1 MVPLMPEFSPA
12 SSLTTRYPSSPLYC
26 SCFGDSSS
34 CPTSLASSMGSKF
47 SSFRLRVRGR
57 KRLTMWSTK
66 SKAAKHHADGHPR
79 QRGASE
85 KGDAS
90 ESDGDFDK
98 VAALE
103 LIKAHDSE
111 VDRRRSGDETT
122 RLGAE
127 NGSLGL
133 PLDLD
138 TTGAEKR
145 VPVPSKE
152 EYDELRKHVFAV
164 EQELSFDARCRS
176 RASELEMD
184 VDAIIRKIREKD
196 DREIYATEPKRR
208 GYHGQMHERF
218 AGDHFLSNVD
228 LINKTKLFEIASKMP
243 KGAHLHIHFNACL
256 PPNVLL
262 GIANGMDR
270 MFVSSTLPLIHK
282 AGDEDEYENFNKC
295 EIQFSIMNDT
305 RLKDKLGN
313 PFSSNYISGRMM
325 KFSDFRRQFSS
336 HYTKATVDEWLL
348 HKLMFEEQE
357 THNPFQTASGAW
369 EKFNG
374 RTRMMK
380 GLFNY
385 EKAYREYTRL
395 CLKDFVRDNI
405 QYAEIRPNFMQANQ
419 LYTNDGNGMI
429 NNEGIMEI
437 IIDEVK
443 KFQKGMAK
451 EGPFF
456 GGLKVIYCTP
466 RSMDRDKV
474 KYALNECMDF
484 KKKWPQWIAGFDLV
498 GEEAKGYPI
507 KEFVPEL
514 LEFKRECAAQS
525 LDIPFLFHCGE
536 TLDMGTDTDGNLVDA
551 LLLGSKRIGHGFAL
565 AKHPYV
571 MQQMKAK
578 GICLELCPISN
589 EILGLTPRVGGHAM
603 YQLLANNVHCTVSSD
618 NGALFRS
625 SLSHDFYQVMVGK
638 ADMGLFGWKQLA
650 MWSIDHACLNEEERE
665 IMRYEWNQQ
674 WNEFLEWVKTTYGDL
689 IKDVAKI

>member
-1 MVPLMPEFSPA
+1 MPEFSPA
-12 SSLTTRYPSSPLYC
+12 SSLTTRHPSLPLYF

-34 CPTSLASSMGSKF
+34 CPTPLASSMGFKF
-47 SSFRLRVRGR
+47 PSFRPRFRNR
-57 KRLTMWSTK
+57 KRSRMSSTK
-66 SKAAKHHADGHPR
+66 SKSPEQPH
-79 QRGASE
+79 QQVASE

-98 VAALE
+98 AAALE

-111 VDRRRSGDETT
+111 VDRRRSGVETS
-122 RLGAE
+122 RLVPE
-127 NGSLGL
+127 NGSPGL

-145 VPVPSKE
+145 APVPSKE
-152 EYDELRKHVFAV
+152 EYDELRKHVLAV

-176 RASELEMD
+176 RATTEELR
-184 VDAIIRKIREKD
+184 VDAIIRKIREQD
-196 DREIYATEPKRR
+196 DREIYALKSKRK
-208 GYHGQMHERF
+208 GYQGQMHERF
-218 AGDHFLSNVD
+218 AGDHFLGNVD
-228 LINKTKLFEIASKMP
+228 IIDETKLFKVASKMP

-256 PPNVLL
+256 PPSVLL

-282 AGDEDEYENFNKC
+282 AGDEDEYGNFNKC
-295 EIQFSIMNDT
+295 EIQFSIMNHERVENKIDNLFFADYT
-305 RLKDKLGN
+305 PGHV
-313 PFSSNYISGRMM
+313 M
-325 KFSDFRRQFSS
+325 KFSDFRNQFSS
-336 HYTKATVDEWLL
+336 YYNEVPVDEWLL
-348 HKLMFEEQE
+348 NKLMFEEQE
-357 THNPFQTASGAW
+357 AHHPFQTAAGAW

-385 EKAYREYTRL
+385 ATAYRAYTYQ
-395 CLKDFVRDNI
+395 CLEDFVRDNI
-405 QYAEIRPNFMQANQ
+405 QYAEIRPNFMSTNQ
-419 LYTNDGNGMI
+419 LYTDDGNGTI
-429 NNEGIMEI
+429 NNEGIMKI
-437 IIDEVK
+437 IIDEVERFQEDMK
-443 KFQKGMAK
+443 KKGQ
-451 EGPFF
+451 FF

-466 RSMDRDKV
+466 RSMDREKV
-474 KYALNECMDF
+474 KVALIECIEF

-507 KEFVPEL
+507 KAFVPEL
-514 LEFKRECAAQS
+514 LEFKRECAAQN

-589 EILGLTPRVGGHAM
+589 EILGLTPRVGGHSM

-650 MWSIDHACLNEEERE
+650 MWSIDHACLNEKERE
-665 IMRYEWNQQ
+665 NMKYEWNQQ
-674 WNEFLEWVKTTYGDL
+674 WNVFLDWVDTTHGNL
-689 IKDVAKI
+689 VKDVAKI